1 MPATKPTL
9 VERVVTAM
17 LAKDRATPMLGMVV
31 LSADAGTCCVEMR
44 VREDMLNGYET
55 CHGGILFSLA
65 DSAFAIACNSRNQCT
80 VAAGAQID
88 FLRPARV
95 GDVLRATAVE
105 VSAGKRL
112 GLYDV
117 AVVNQK
123 QQTIALFRGKSC
135 RVDGILVEDGNPESA
150 TV

>member
-1 MPATKPTL
+1 MPAIDQTL
-9 VERVVTAM
+9 AEQVVIAM

-31 LSADAGTCCVEMR
+31 LSVAEGTCCLEMQ
-44 VREDMLNGYET
+44 VRADMLNGYET
-55 CHGGILFSLA
+55 CHGGIIFSLA
-65 DSAFAIACNSRNQCT
+65 DSAFGIACNSRNLCT

-88 FLRPARV
+88 FLRPARL

-105 VSAGKRL
+105 ISAGKRL

-117 AVVNQK
+117 VVVNQL

-135 RVDGILVEDGNPESA
+135 RVDGVLVDKDQSEPA

>member
-1 MPATKPTL
+1 MPENGSTL
-9 VERVVTAM
+9 AQRVVTAM

-31 LSADAGTCCVEMR
+31 LSAEEGACCLEMA

-55 CHGGILFSLA
+55 CHGGILFALA
-65 DSAFAIACNSRNQCT
+65 DSAFAFACNSRNQST

-88 FLRPARV
+88 FLRPARI

-105 VSAGKRL
+105 LSAGKRL

-117 AVVNQK
+117 TVTNQK
-123 QQTIALFRGKSC
+123 QQTVALFRGKSC
-135 RVDGILVEDGNPESA
+135 RVDGILVDDANTESA

>member
-1 MPATKPTL
+1 MSESASTL
-9 VERVVTAM
+9 AQRVVTAM
-17 LAKDRATPMLGMVV
+17 LAKDRATAMLGMVV
-31 LSADAGTCCVEMR
+31 LSVAEGTCCLEMP

-65 DSAFAIACNSRNQCT
+65 DSAFGIACNSRNLRA

-117 AVVNQK
+117 TVTNQR
-123 QQTIALFRGKSC
+123 QQTIAVFRGKSC
-135 RVDGILVEDGNPESA
+135 RVDGVLV
-150 TV
+150 

>member
-1 MPATKPTL
+1 MPATDLTL
-9 VERVVTAM
+9 AQRVLTAM
-17 LAKDRATPMLGMVV
+17 LARDRATPMLGIVV
-31 LSADAGTCCVEMR
+31 LSAAEGTCCLEMR

-65 DSAFAIACNSRNQCT
+65 DSAFAIACNSRNLCT

-95 GDVLRATAVE
+95 GDVLCATAVE

-117 AVVNQK
+117 TIVNQR

-135 RVDGILVEDGNPESA
+135 RVDGVLVDEATAEST